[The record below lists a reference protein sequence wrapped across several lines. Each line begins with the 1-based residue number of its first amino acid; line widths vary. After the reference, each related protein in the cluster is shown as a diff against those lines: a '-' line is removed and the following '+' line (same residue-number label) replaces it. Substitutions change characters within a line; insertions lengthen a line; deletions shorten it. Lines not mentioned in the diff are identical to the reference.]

1 MIPEIGQFTL
11 ILALVMAG
19 FLAVLPM
26 YGATVG
32 SVFWMN
38 FARPLAKSLFLFLLI
53 SLLCLAYAFATDDFS
68 VKYVA
73 ENSNTALPIYFKLSA
88 VWGGHEGSLL
98 LWVFILTGWTFAVAV
113 KSKGLPLDIIAR
125 VLSVLGMVAVGF
137 ASFTLMTSSPF
148 QRLLIN
154 TPIEGADLNP
164 LLQDIGLIVHPP
176 LLYMG
181 YVGFSVAFAFAIAA
195 LLSGKLDVAWSRW
208 TRPWTNI
215 SWAFLTI
222 GITLGSWWA
231 YYELGWGG
239 WWFWDPVENASFM
252 PWLMGTALV
261 HSLAVT
267 EKRGLFKSWTL
278 LLAIFTFSLS
288 LLGTFLVRSGVLT
301 SVHSFAADPERGFFI
316 LVLLAITV
324 GGSLLLYAIKAYDI
338 KSESDFE
345 LCSRETLLLINNLIL
360 VIICSMVLIGTLYPL
375 VVDAMGA
382 GKISVGPPYFNALFV
397 PFSLILVFF
406 MGIGVLLRWKKS
418 SPRAI
423 VKQLLPSLILAI
435 VAGVAAA
442 FLFNTDIALKSTIAL
457 VIAFW
462 ALFSLGLDIASK
474 IKNKANKLSG
484 LRKLP
489 MSYWAMQLAHLG
501 VLTSLVGV
509 ALVATYAQE
518 RDVRMLPGDSVTL
531 EEYRF
536 EFQGVKAHAGPNYSA
551 DIGSVLVYKNEQFFA
566 LMHPE
571 NRFYPAR
578 GSVMTEADIDAGFF
592 ADIFVALGEPLEDG
606 AWAVRLQYK
615 PVIRWIWFGGVL
627 MMLAGFLS
635 SFDKRYA
642 RKKKTAST
650 EPRKLSPA

>member
-1 MIPEIGQFTL
+1 MIPEIGQYTL

-442 FLFNTDIALKSTIAL
+442 YLFNTDIALKSTIAL

-474 IKNKANKLSG
+474 IKNKANKL
-484 LRKLP
+484 
-489 MSYWAMQLAHLG
+489 Y
-501 VLTSLVGV
+501 
-509 ALVATYAQE
+509 
-518 RDVRMLPGDSVTL
+518 
-531 EEYRF
+531 F
-536 EFQGVKAHAGPNYSA
+536 
-551 DIGSVLVYKNEQFFA
+551 
-566 LMHPE
+566 
-571 NRFYPAR
+571 
-578 GSVMTEADIDAGFF
+578 
-592 ADIFVALGEPLEDG
+592 
-606 AWAVRLQYK
+606 
-615 PVIRWIWFGGVL
+615 
-627 MMLAGFLS
+627 
-635 SFDKRYA
+635 
-642 RKKKTAST
+642 
-650 EPRKLSPA
+650 